1 MIDKGLLT
9 ASSQIFTILT
19 DIASWPCALLI
30 YRDLIIFSIS
40 LLDKLTDVNL
50 TSVSKS
56 SELGK
61 ELPLLRGVHL
71 EAKNS

>member
-40 LLDKLTDVNL
+40 LSDKLTDVNL

-61 ELPLLRGVHL
+61 ELPLLRGVNL